1 MKVPLSA
8 RDVATWYLPAV
19 IVAVAYYVAAMLGLQ
34 LQLPGTNSSP
44 VWPPSG
50 IGFAAVMLWGYRVWP
65 GIAVGA
71 FLANLHTLP
80 QTGPGLAT
88 SCGICVGNTLEHLI
102 GVYLLRR
109 WVGTRSPFERARDV
123 FRFAGVAAICCA
135 IASTNGT
142 GQLVLW
148 RILPTGVR
156 PADVWLTWWL
166 GDTAGILI
174 LAPVIQSWVR
184 TEWQAWRRVQGIEV
198 AVVLS
203 VLLAISHV
211 LFGGWFSLS
220 APLAFLILPGLLGIA
235 FQFGQRESST
245 AAALVSGM
253 AIWHTIHGH
262 GPFARPEL
270 NESLLLLQVFVC
282 TIAMTAVTLA
292 AAVAERKRSEDE
304 LRTLNL
310 TLEQR
315 VTDRTAELAR
325 ANLELARSNQEL
337 DDFAY
342 ITSHDLKEPLR
353 GIANFSNFVIE
364 DAGDK
369 LDDDGRSKLQTVRRL
384 AEHME
389 TLLSTLLHFSRV
401 GRTELAI
408 QDTKLND
415 VLADVLESLQVR
427 LQELKVEVR
436 IPQPLPTLRC
446 DRVRVGEVF
455 RNLITN
461 AMKYNDKP
469 QKWMEIG
476 WRRESLRSASTA
488 TEAASSR
495 EHDGTPIPPSNSS
508 AGTLLPDGEP
518 HPSCVLFF
526 VRDNG
531 IGIPVQHR
539 ESIFRIFKR
548 LHARDKFGGG
558 TGAGLTIVKKII
570 ERHGGR
576 IWVESAVD
584 EGTAFFFTLQPE

>member
-1 MKVPLSA
+1 MTFRLSA
-8 RDVATWYLPAV
+8 REVRSWCLPAV
-19 IVAVAYYVAAMLGLQ
+19 IVAVVYYLAARVGLQ
-34 LQLPGTNSSP
+34 LELPGTNSSP

-80 QTGPGLAT
+80 QTQAGLAA
-88 SCGICVGNTLEHLI
+88 SCGICIGNTLEHVI
-102 GVYLLRR
+102 GVFLLRR
-109 WVGTRSPFERARDV
+109 LVGTKNPFERASDV
-123 FRFAGVAAICCA
+123 FRFAGVAAVCCA

-148 RILPTGVR
+148 KILPASVR
-156 PADVWLTWWL
+156 LADVWLTWWL

-174 LAPVIQSWVR
+174 LAPVIQSWFRSEWR
-184 TEWQAWRRVQGIEV
+184 TWLRTQGIEV

-203 VLLAISHV
+203 VLVMISHV
-211 LFGGWFSLS
+211 LFGGFFSLA

-235 FQFGQRESST
+235 FRFGQRESST

-253 AIWHTIHGH
+253 AIWHTIHGS
-262 GPFARPEL
+262 GPFVRPEL

-292 AAVAERKRSEDE
+292 AAVEERDHSEDE

-315 VTDRTAELAR
+315 VAERTAELGQ
-325 ANLELARSNQEL
+325 ANVELARSNQEL

-353 GIANFSNFVIE
+353 GIANYSNFVIE

-369 LDDDGRSKLQTVRRL
+369 LDDDGRAKLQTIRRL
-384 AEHME
+384 TEHME

-408 QDTKLND
+408 QDTNLNV
-415 VLADVLESLQVR
+415 VLSEILESLQVR
-427 LQELKVEVR
+427 LQELNVEVR
-436 IPQPLPTLRC
+436 IPQPLPTVCC

-469 QKWMEIG
+469 HKWIEIG
-476 WRRESLRSASTA
+476 YRNESC
-488 TEAASSR
+488 
-495 EHDGTPIPPSNSS
+495 I
-508 AGTLLPDGEP
+508 
-518 HPSCVLFF
+518 LFF
-526 VRDNG
+526 VQDNG

-558 TGAGLTIVKKII
+558 TGAGLTIVKKIV

-576 IWVESAVD
+576 IWVESTVG
-584 EGTAFFFTLQPE
+584 EGTTFNFTLQPE